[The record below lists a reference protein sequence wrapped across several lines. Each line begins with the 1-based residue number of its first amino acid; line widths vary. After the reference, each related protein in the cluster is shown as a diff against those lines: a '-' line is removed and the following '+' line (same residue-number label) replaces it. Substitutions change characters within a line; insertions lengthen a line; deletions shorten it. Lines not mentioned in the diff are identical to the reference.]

1 MEFLHHL
8 ISLMASR
15 PAATVYVGLNVMAS
29 SRGIAKENV
38 KSALGAEMR
47 HVYKV
52 ALLQQG
58 AALHVPWFR

>member
-1 MEFLHHL
+1 
-8 ISLMASR
+8 MASR

-52 ALLQQG
+52 ALVQQG
-58 AALHVPWFR
+58 AGLHVPWFR